1 MKSFPPETCLI
12 IRYTPCPRHE
22 KGHTEKRN
30 TSKGR
35 SIEAIKNLLTPSK
48 WRSSW
53 RPRSLLLPQ
62 IEKSPSLMGQ
72 SEVQGETQVG
82 QNRFGST
89 ANCPNSD
96 TETPAQLLPSATRQD
111 MEVCEKVDG
120 WSWLKFQIQ
129 LPNPTPEF
137 PT

>member
-1 MKSFPPETCLI
+1 MGEPRLSRRCKGKQLSSELMKSFPPETCLI

-82 QNRFGST
+82 QNRFGSKQT
-89 ANCPNSD
+89 A
-96 TETPAQLLPSATRQD
+96 
-111 MEVCEKVDG
+111 
-120 WSWLKFQIQ
+120 QIQ
-129 LPNPTPEF
+129 TPR
-137 PT
+137 PLHSCCHQPPDRIWRYVRK